1 METVNIFI
9 ALIIICAVWHVT
21 VTMIIYNS
29 LQKRGRPVSFFWLR
43 ILAPRY
49 AYQYKEI
56 TKTETGRAGALFYH
70 WVISINL
77 ALLFAVLAAI
87 SAL

>member
-9 ALIIICAVWHVT
+9 ALIIICAAWNVT
-21 VTMIIYNS
+21 VTMIIYS
-29 LQKRGRPVSFFWLR
+29 ALQKRGRTVSFFWLR
-43 ILAPRY
+43 VLAPKY

-56 TKTETGRAGALFYH
+56 TKTETGKTGALFYH
-70 WVISINL
+70 WIISINL
-77 ALLFAVLAAI
+77 TLLFAILAAV